1 MAKAPAPDA
10 PTGTQVRILTDTL
23 YDGVS
28 FATDQVVE
36 LDAQT
41 LAEAVALGWADP
53 APEAVAYAATL
64 PINQP
69 PA

>member
-1 MAKAPAPDA
+1 MRHPD
-10 PTGTQVRILTDTL
+10 PQVRV
-23 YDGVS
+23 GRGR
-28 FATDQVVE
+28 AGHRGQVVE